1 MYGYFSGQAHIR
13 NGNIMTGNLIKR
25 PQDMVE
31 LVSKNTSSIVTPSVR
46 FKPPDQI
53 YHGID
58 VIPMG

>member
-1 MYGYFSGQAHIR
+1 MR
-13 NGNIMTGNLIKR
+13 NGNIMSRNLIKR
-25 PQDMVE
+25 PQDIVE
-31 LVSKNTSSIVTPSVR
+31 LVAKNASSIVTPSVR